1 MTRLS
6 FVPKFFSTSFLALIL
21 TGCGGGGSEGSSQVS
36 QPILNA
42 PQNVQAVAQDR
53 EISIMWSSD
62 NTADSYDVYV
72 ASDLE
77 LNFENYSVYE
87 NSTRFLD
94 VTPPISFTP
103 SDLSPLYRVV
113 VVAKQGAREAAHTDL
128 VMVAPRYTDQGDT
141 VLDHVTSLVWM
152 KCAIGQ
158 VFDEGQNTCLND
170 PARLTRRETE
180 SYINANAPEF
190 RLPTESEL
198 ITLVHCK
205 SAKPKFFLTDTNEQC
220 ESIDQGAS
228 IYTPIFSGT
237 IYYSSIDGYRTSTV
251 YDNFDGIITYTRV
264 SFGPKGGKSGVQASD
279 PVPMNVRLVKR

>member
-1 MTRLS
+1 MTR
-6 FVPKFFSTSFLALIL
+6 FNIAPNFFSTSFLALIL
-21 TGCGGGGSEGSSQVS
+21 TGCGGGGSEDSSQVS

-42 PQNVQAVAQDR
+42 PQNVQAVAHDG
-53 EISIMWSSD
+53 EISITWSSD

-87 NSTRFLD
+87 NSTRLLD
-94 VTPPISFTP
+94 VSSPISFTP
-103 SDLSPLYRVV
+103 SDLSPLYRVI
-113 VVAKQGAREAAHTDL
+113 VVAKQGAREAEHTDL
-128 VMVAPRYTDQGDT
+128 VTVAPRYTDQGDT
-141 VLDHVTSLVWM
+141 VLDLVTSVVWM

-158 VFDEGQNTCLND
+158 VFDDSQNTCLND

-180 SYINANAPEF
+180 SYINAYAPEF

-205 SAKPKFFLTDTNEQC
+205 SAKPKFFLTDTDEQC

-237 IYYSSIDGYRTSTV
+237 IYYSPIDGYRTSTV

-264 SFGPKGGKSGVQASD
+264 SFGPEGGKSGIQASD